1 VKAITLHQPWA
12 SLIACGLKT
21 IETRTHDRF
30 RSLVGETVAIHAG
43 KRSGPG
49 PSYRFMIKHN
59 IREDY
64 YDEALEHAST
74 HRGCI
79 VCVVL
84 AIGHKRLSV
93 LDECAAACECSG
105 RFGLI
110 VNAAQRFREP
120 IPATGHQ
127 GIWQWTPPANWRG
140 LVV

>member
-1 VKAITLHQPWA
+1 VKTITLHQPWA

-93 LDECAAACECSG
+93 LEAIPRGDSGDRPTGDLDLGAAGELAGVVDGLTDKQHGG
-105 RFGLI
+105 RTDG
-110 VNAAQRFREP
+110 RRR
-120 IPATGHQ
+120 IP
-127 GIWQWTPPANWRG
+127 
-140 LVV
+140 